1 MCDLFVFRSSNGY
14 HQPLNCSSPDSQ
26 YGFSSEPG
34 NVATVSSGSA
44 SYTVIDPVVQNSG
57 HMYHWG
63 PPPPYSDPN
72 SPSRPVICP
81 PGPHHH
87 HCQRTTNSAGDNDE
101 SSRVLQ
107 LRIPSRRPDLP
118 LSSSSSS
125 SVVQN
130 SSDLES
136 VRHPRTSQSQELK
149 SVPHVDQSN
158 WNECKVSPRIKYL
171 NNRLQNTPANTSR
184 KQMQELTESEVYFGD
199 VSSCNVSVRN
209 DSMSIYGETID
220 SKHGAKISDQ
230 PQEFRKTEPAVKQ
243 LNFSHTDEIKSPCQ
257 QKIIRTLHEVSRS
270 HNIVSP
276 KDVNSFQRI
285 YHRADFPYSA
295 GALEGSEDDDQ
306 ELVNFSQRQASLKGR
321 LSFYKTQNS
330 NKIKSGAVQDL
341 AEPTAKI
348 HSEFP
353 SPMSISSPSTGT
365 KTTEGFYAEVVNSDN
380 GSSDSV
386 WSGYSP
392 DLLAPDAQYEI
403 IPEHQN
409 MSFEDLN
416 GNPNDS
422 NEHRSRLKLYMLSKK
437 RHYPQ
442 LTSENWTENNS
453 VGRENQ
459 NCSDRHK
466 CSSHNMNSQ
475 RNTDRPKD
483 LIHKIPRSG
492 ECCLADILNSP
503 KSNFKNKRYGINSN
517 NNQVK
522 NLSDNKCSEFPPIH
536 GQVSP
541 VSTLVK
547 GLYLTTSEND
557 STSCDRS
564 NHGLSCNEETEMLN
578 PQDISENEVPTSAR
592 KVIDRVKLTSSNFVN
607 ISSDIS
613 EMNECLH
620 SDNKCRCLGSSDYP
634 DSKLNHVR
642 PVDV

>member
-1 MCDLFVFRSSNGY
+1 MFFVFRSSNGY

-34 NVATVSSGSA
+34 HVATVSSGSA
-44 SYTVIDPVVQNSG
+44 SYTVVQNSG

-72 SPSRPVICP
+72 SPSRPVLCP

-87 HCQRTTNSAGDNDE
+87 HCQRTNNSAADSVNDE
-101 SSRVLQ
+101 ASRVLQ
-107 LRIPSRRPDLP
+107 LRVPSRP

-125 SVVQN
+125 SVVHN
-130 SSDLES
+130 SN
-136 VRHPRTSQSQELK
+136 PRACQRQELK
-149 SVPHVDQSN
+149 SVQTVEQSN
-158 WNECKVSPRIKYL
+158 WNDCKVSPRIKYL
-171 NNRLQNTPANTSR
+171 NNRLQNTTANTSK

-209 DSMSIYGETID
+209 DSISIYGEAID
-220 SKHGAKISDQ
+220 SKHGAKLSDH
-230 PQEFRKTEPAVKQ
+230 PQEFLKEEPAVKK
-243 LNFSHTDEIKSPCQ
+243 LNFSPIDESKSPCQ
-257 QKIIRTLHEVSRS
+257 LKIIRAQHEVPRS
-270 HNIVSP
+270 HKILSP

-285 YHRADFPYSA
+285 HHRSDFPYSA
-295 GALEGSEDDDQ
+295 GALEGSEDDDP

-321 LSFYKTQNS
+321 LPFYKTQNS
-330 NKIKSGAVQDL
+330 NKMKLGAVQDL
-341 AEPTAKI
+341 AEPTDKS
-348 HSEFP
+348 HCEFP
-353 SPMSISSPSTGT
+353 SPMSISSPSTVN
-365 KTTEGFYAEVVNSDN
+365 KTTEGFYAEIGNSDN

-422 NEHRSRLKLYMLSKK
+422 NEHRSRLKLYLLSKK
-437 RHYPQ
+437 RQYPPQ
-442 LTSENWTENNS
+442 VTSDNWTENNS
-453 VGRENQ
+453 VVRENQ
-459 NCSDRHK
+459 DCSDRHK
-466 CSSHNMNSQ
+466 CSGLNMNAQ
-475 RNTDRPKD
+475 RNTDKSKD

-503 KSNFKNKRYGINSN
+503 KSNFKNKRYGLNSN

-522 NLSDNKCSEFPPIH
+522 NFNDHKCSELSPIRD
-536 GQVSP
+536 QVSP

-547 GLYLTTSEND
+547 DLYRTTSEND
-557 STSCDRS
+557 NTSCDRF
-564 NHGLSCNEETEMLN
+564 NHGPLCSEETEMLN

-592 KVIDRVKLTSSNFVN
+592 KVIDRVKLTGSNFVN
-607 ISSDIS
+607 ISSDIN
-613 EMNECLH
+613 EMNECSH

-634 DSKLNHVR
+634 DSHVR